1 MQDIVMRPGN
11 TINLSITLPKAMAE
25 LVDRLCREEARNRS
39 ELMREA
45 LRTYFKTRSDVP
57 GLGVDDERSKPVLS
71 SFTEW
76 ASEADKAYDT
86 LG

>member
-1 MQDIVMRPGN
+1 MQETIMRPGN
-11 TINLSITLPKAMAE
+11 TINLSITLPRAMAE
-25 LVDRLCREEARNRS
+25 LVDRLCKEEARNRS

-45 LRTYFKTRSDVP
+45 LRSYLRTRSDVP
-57 GLGVDDERSKPVLS
+57 GLAVDDERSKPVLS